1 MKNGTETHQL
11 KTLQNSCYNNTSSY
25 IVTDMDS
32 SGTWT
37 DATYSE
43 SPRRKTITF
52 DIKGSGNNNS
62 IYSIYSSDAAQ
73 TDNDRKKKKTSF
85 KQRPSISSVVHDVIR
100 EDRESFFSSMPTS
113 EGIETKHST
122 CTWQTEET
130 LQGRRPIESSTDSL
144 TVCTGVDNIR
154 ETRAIEKPYFTPAA
168 PEREEREE
176 VLKFYYSSLKRQL
189 EISQKNDQQLEISQ
203 KNDHKEKSSIRSSL
217 KMPADQSRNFQHFP
231 DNPVFSTCSSFGVA
245 NSSILKA
252 PSWYPKIKNESS
264 LKVVSWSKSNLSDS
278 GYADISSF
286 ESNSVPAQAIILS
299 HQNLKDWAAKTFRA
313 RAGGANDG
321 RAAPLTG
328 VYPSELERNQ
338 LAMSSLT
345 EGHCF
350 LSDDNLTVGN
360 NNPAPEVPS
369 KGWLS
374 CNICACAY

>member
-1 MKNGTETHQL
+1 MKNGTGSRQL
-11 KTLQNSCYNNTSSY
+11 KTLQNSCYNNTSSF
-25 IVTDMDS
+25 ILTDMDS

-52 DIKGSGNNNS
+52 DIKGSGKYNN
-62 IYSIYSSDAAQ
+62 IYSIYSSDVAQ
-73 TDNDRKKKKTSF
+73 TDNDRKTKKTYF
-85 KQRPSISSVVHDVIR
+85 KQRPSSIVHDVIR
-100 EDRESFFSSMPTS
+100 EDRESFFNSMPTS

-122 CTWQTEET
+122 CTWQTEES

-144 TVCTGVDNIR
+144 TVCTGVDNIKQ
-154 ETRAIEKPYFTPAA
+154 TRDIEKPYFTPAA

-176 VLKFYYSSLKRQL
+176 ALKFYYGSLKKQL
-189 EISQKNDQQLEISQ
+189 EISQKNG
-203 KNDHKEKSSIRSSL
+203 HKEKSLIRPSL
-217 KMPADQSRNFQHFP
+217 KMPADQSRNFQYFP
-231 DNPVFSTCSSFGVA
+231 DNPVFSTCSSFGLA

-252 PSWYPKIKNESS
+252 PSWYPKIKHESS

-286 ESNSVPAQAIILS
+286 ESNSVAAQAIILS
-299 HQNLKDWAAKTFRA
+299 HQNLKDWAAKTFKA
-313 RAGGANDG
+313 KAGNVDYG

-328 VYPSELERNQ
+328 AELERNQ
-338 LAMSSLT
+338 LAVSSLT

-360 NNPAPEVPS
+360 NNPEAHKPS

-374 CNICACAY
+374 CNMCACAY